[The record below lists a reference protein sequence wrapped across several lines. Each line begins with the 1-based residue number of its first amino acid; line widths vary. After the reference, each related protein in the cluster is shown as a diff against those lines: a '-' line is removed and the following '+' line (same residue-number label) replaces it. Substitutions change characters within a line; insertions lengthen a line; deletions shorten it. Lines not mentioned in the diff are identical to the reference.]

1 MVRRIVPV
9 SEPCP
14 SLPEPKKGRPSP
26 PNFTKKQ
33 MFAFDT
39 ETTRC
44 GKKEL
49 RSCQFSYY
57 HNETLNNLV
66 YSLNGWFDNDDDSRI
81 KTLCGEPHITEHVTF
96 KTVDELRQ
104 ACQVTY
110 EDLLYNSVPKRQVNS
125 KGNMSRTKRKV
136 ARCAVAFNAN
146 FDLGVIAD
154 KTTLGEMKVGG
165 MEGAGCKYEFLSGRR
180 RDKKM
185 DTGLT
190 INVLFLGAFSVPFT
204 PQRGQ
209 IWDLQALTRTLWG
222 AGNLESVGK
231 VIGMKK
237 LVDEGEKS
245 FTYAV
250 MDSVITL
257 KAAIKV
263 TEDLEDMGFEGN
275 PDRFISG
282 ATVAKDLMKRH
293 YSPFYLTQEQH
304 EFVWPAY
311 FGGMT
316 GCLDIDSM
324 REPVEDMIYGDLDGA
339 YNASGQKLEVF
350 KWSSVEW
357 LDPNRTLD
365 IVDRVRRSPS
375 EYWKYGSLHVE
386 VMGDFDN
393 LPVRVGT
400 CGEGGTPSQ
409 SEGLVWARMRNY
421 RTVLS
426 LGDYLHSKPKTH
438 VVLKGLMVKRSEDDH
453 SNDCLFDMTAR
464 ERSKFPKR
472 INGVDVKENY
482 VPNTWWKLAG
492 NTLYGSFA
500 NRNGKKRE
508 TSGKWFN
515 ALVASS
521 ITGAIRHSMWTVNE
535 ASGALYNDTDS
546 ALCTVHGFQKAVDAL
561 KPLDIGF
568 SNKTSDEL
576 GKHDIAAVAVIQGSK
591 RYALMALDGTFGAK
605 CHGLGSWFV
614 YIDGKVQSVA
624 HNEDILKAVWQFNY
638 PEVFGDPSPDL
649 LSLSVFHKFSI
660 KTLKVA
666 NMVQEY
672 ARRQWDIPL
681 SEITKYGKAGNFG
694 MLSPSIVK
702 GKNKVIVKVAYEPQ
716 EAVDNSDLTLAE
728 IAYGWGQSYDKK
740 FDYESLDRWQFDG
753 DDVKQV
759 KSVEHTQNI
768 RQSSFLA
775 DTDISVHANHDTD
788 GA

>member
-1 MVRRIVPV
+1 MAVVPV
-9 SEPCP
+9 TEPCP
-14 SLPEPKKGRPSP
+14 SLPEEKKTRPSP
-26 PNFTKKQ
+26 SNFTPEQ

-49 RSCQFSYY
+49 RSIQFSYY
-57 HNETLNNLV
+57 DNDMLRNVV
-66 YSLNGWFDNDDDSRI
+66 YSLKGWYKDDSDSRI
-81 KTLCGEPHITEHVTF
+81 ESLCGEPHFTTHTEYN
-96 KTVDELRQ
+96 DLDSLRT
-104 ACQVTY
+104 ACQMTY
-110 EDLLYNSVPKRQVNS
+110 ESLMYDNKPKMGINT

-154 KTTLGEMKVGG
+154 KTTLGEMVVGG

-180 RDKKM
+180 KSKEEEYGM
-185 DTGLT
+185 K

-222 AGNLESVGK
+222 AGNLASVGR
-231 VIGMKK
+231 VLGLEK
-237 LVDEGEKS
+237 LVDEGERS
-245 FTYAV
+245 FTYGV
-250 MDSVITL
+250 MDSIITL
-257 KAAIKV
+257 RAAIKV
-263 TEDLEDMGFEGN
+263 TKDLEDMGFAGN

-282 ATVAKDLMKRH
+282 ATVAKDLMKKH
-293 YSPFYLTQEQH
+293 YTPFYLTQEQH

-316 GCLDIDSM
+316 GCLDLDIM

-350 KWSSVEW
+350 KWSEVQWVSAVQCAFAVEQVKR
-357 LDPNRTLD
+357 N
-365 IVDRVRRSPS
+365 PS
-375 EYWKYGSLHVE
+375 KYWEYGSLHLEVE
-386 VMGDFDN
+386 GDFDN

-400 CGEGGTPSQ
+400 CAEGSTPSQ
-409 SEGLVWARMRNY
+409 SEGLVWAKLRNY
-421 RTVLS
+421 RSVIS
-426 LGDYLHSKPKTH
+426 LGDYLHSQPKKH
-438 VVLKGLMVKRSEDDH
+438 RIIRGLMVDRSKDTTAP
-453 SNDCLFDMTAR
+453 CLFDMTAK

-472 INGVDVKENY
+472 INGVDVKANY

-521 ITGAIRHSMWTVNE
+521 ITGAIRHSMWVVNE

-546 ALCTVHGFQKAVDAL
+546 ALCTVTGFKKAVEAL
-561 KPLDIGF
+561 KPLGIGF

-576 GKHDIAAVAVIQGSK
+576 PNIDIAKVAVIQGSK
-591 RYALMALDGTFGAK
+591 RYALMADDGTFGAK

-614 YIDGKVQSVA
+614 YVDGKVQSVA

-638 PEVFGDPSPDL
+638 PDVFGEPCAKLLDL
-649 LSLSVFHKFSI
+649 AVFHKFSI

-681 SEITKYGKAGNFG
+681 SEVSKYGKAGNFG
-694 MLSPSIVK
+694 MLSPSIVQ
-702 GKNKVIVKVAYEPQ
+702 GQNKVIVKVAYEPE
-716 EAVDNSDLTLAE
+716 EAVRHSDLTLAE
-728 IAYGWGQSYDKK
+728 IAYGWGSSYDKK
-740 FDYESLDRWQFDG
+740 FDYENLCRWTFDG
-753 DDVKQV
+753 SDIMPVKA
-759 KSVEHTQNI
+759 VEHSQNI
-768 RQSSFLA
+768 RQVGFLS
-775 DTDISVHANHDTD
+775 DSDISVHTNQDSN